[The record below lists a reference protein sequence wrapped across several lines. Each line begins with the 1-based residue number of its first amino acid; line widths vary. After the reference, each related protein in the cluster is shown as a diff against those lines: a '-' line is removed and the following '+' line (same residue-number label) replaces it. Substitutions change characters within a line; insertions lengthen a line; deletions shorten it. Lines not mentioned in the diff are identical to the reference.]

1 MQMGSQPMM
10 YERVNALEANI
21 KLMNQVHLNNAMAA
35 NDGLTDTS
43 CEICKLHARIDD
55 LISQLQKERKE
66 ANRMIVFLAKHIFWL
81 EGKVYEE
88 DELPT
93 TSLPAAVAVP
103 PETMEVEIDDY
114 AEEVKV
120 ALKRKMGDE
129 IMSDFA
135 RKWLIVKR
143 RKSTYHETASAP

>member
-1 MQMGSQPMM
+1 MLEKMM
-10 YERVNALEANI
+10 NI
-21 KLMNQVHLNNAMAA
+21 MTSVKEDVATLRTENNQVKKTISDATA
-35 NDGLTDTS
+35 
-43 CEICKLHARIDD
+43 HA
-55 LISQLQKERKE
+55 
-66 ANRMIVFLAKHIFWL
+66 
-81 EGKVYEE
+81 
-88 DELPT
+88 
-93 TSLPAAVAVP
+93 
-103 PETMEVEIDDY
+103 